1 MNRDVNCYRVKY
13 MNFVLAL
20 VTVTTISIESICF
33 HPIFS
38 KAIEDK
44 KKVKHIIR
52 IA

>member
-20 VTVTTISIESICF
+20 VTATISIESICF

-44 KKVKHIIR
+44 KK
-52 IA
+52 